1 MLKYSKSAIAGM
13 VVAAVMSAVSITTV
27 SPANAG
33 GNNWRHGN
41 WNRGNWNHGNWN
53 HGGWNYSNNYWAGPA
68 IGLGAGLVF
77 GAILAQP
84 RYYAPGYAPQ
94 YGNRHVG
101 GNAPVYDAQCLDARA
116 RHGENSAEA
125 MTFC

>member
-1 MLKYSKSAIAGM
+1 MLKRSKSAIAGM
-13 VVAAVMSAVSITTV
+13 VVAALMSAVSIATV

-41 WNRGNWNHGNWN
+41 WNRGNWNHG
-53 HGGWNYSNNYWAGPA
+53 GWNYSNNYWVGPA